1 MLNAL
6 LSKLKMYLK
15 KREWHK
21 LNLHNG
27 TFMKTY
33 FDSTY
38 VQVGNGTYGPLNVHI
53 SSDNSFLKIGNYC
66 SIAPNVEFLLSAE
79 HPLNY
84 ISTFPYKVTFLH
96 EKFEKMD
103 CGNITIDD
111 DVWIGYGA
119 TIMSGVHI
127 GQGAV
132 VAAGA
137 VVTKDVPPYAI
148 VGGVPAKLIRYRF
161 SEEIIQ
167 ELLKI
172 DYSKINSDFI
182 CGNISEFYE
191 AINSV
196 EQIRVFNSKIASANL
211 SEK

>member
-1 MLNAL
+1 MLNIL

-172 DYSKINSDFI
+172 DYQKIDEKFVRENIDVLYTKIISPKQVKDFIKKIN
-182 CGNISEFYE
+182 
-191 AINSV
+191 
-196 EQIRVFNSKIASANL
+196 
-211 SEK
+211 

>member
-1 MLNAL
+1 MINAL
-6 LSKLKMYLK
+6 FFKLKNHF
-15 KREWHK
+15 KRRAWRK
-21 LNLHNG
+21 LNGHND
-27 TFMKTY
+27 TFMSSY

-172 DYSKINSDFI
+172 DYQKIDEKFVRENINVLYTKIISPKQVKDFIKKIN
-182 CGNISEFYE
+182 
-191 AINSV
+191 
-196 EQIRVFNSKIASANL
+196 
-211 SEK
+211 